1 MFFEEMQAYS
11 LTFFVSVSALMILDD
26 LKMPLE
32 LFIEGIIG
40 YKEKNYSKQESIIKE
55 VWKRRE
61 EERWSHVSAIW
72 CFLQLLNKNVY
83 WN

>member
-55 VWKRRE
+55 V
-61 EERWSHVSAIW
+61 
-72 CFLQLLNKNVY
+72 
-83 WN
+83 